1 MNTLILIPFTI
12 LSENI
17 LILTFWLIL
26 VSFNSFTIR
35 LFSRYCSFLINTD
48 WFSGYSVQYFK
59 RLLLRLL
66 WKKTFFRTSAVVK
79 NIFHSLWRAIIWWK
93 NKNLIKNSGHNLKM
107 LMSSEQDYLHQIL
120 LNKASL
126 WLFQT
131 YIRVF
136 KWKW

>member
-120 LNKASL
+120 LNKAFL